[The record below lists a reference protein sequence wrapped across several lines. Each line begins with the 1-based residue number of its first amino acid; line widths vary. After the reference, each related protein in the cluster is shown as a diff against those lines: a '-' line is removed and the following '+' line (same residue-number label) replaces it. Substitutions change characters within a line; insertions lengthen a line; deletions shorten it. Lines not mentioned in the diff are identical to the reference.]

1 MKHRRIRLLC
11 LFGALLCTLM
21 LLPAMQASAA
31 LDVERLMTSSA
42 VMLEPLEEHPVNLEL
57 GYMQW
62 QSLDN
67 NRLKVR
73 VKVTNESS
81 NKTVKAFE
89 LYVYA
94 EDVWGERLYGD
105 TTVYPGTTEKKI
117 KPGETVYS
125 DYIVIPERRSIS
137 TIYCRISRIAFIDGT
152 VREYS
157 SDEKE
162 YMSFEY
168 TK

>member
-1 MKHRRIRLLC
+1 MKPARIRPLC
-11 LFGALLCTLM
+11 LIGALLWTLM
-21 LLPAMQASAA
+21 LLPATQASAA
-31 LDVERLMTSSA
+31 LDIEKLA
-42 VMLEPLEEHPVNLEL
+42 VGLELLDLEL

-73 VKVTNESS
+73 FKVTNESS
-81 NKTVKAFE
+81 TKTVKAFE

-105 TTVYPGTTEKKI
+105 TAVYTGTTEKKI

-125 DYIVIPERRSIS
+125 DYIVIPDRRSIS
-137 TIYCRISRIAFIDGT
+137 TICCRISRIAFTDDI

-157 SDEKE
+157 SSEKE
-162 YMSFEY
+162 YIRYEY

>member
-1 MKHRRIRLLC
+1 MKPAHIRSLC
-11 LFGALLCTLM
+11 LIGALLLTLM
-21 LLPAMQASAA
+21 LLLAAQASAA
-31 LDVERLMTSSA
+31 LDIEKLVIDLN
-42 VMLEPLEEHPVNLEL
+42 PLDLEL

-73 VKVTNESS
+73 FKVTNESS
-81 NKTVKAFE
+81 TKTVKAFE

-105 TTVYPGTTEKKI
+105 TTVYTGTTEKKI

-137 TIYCRISRIAFIDGT
+137 TIYCRISRIAYIDGT

-162 YMSFEY
+162 YVGYEY

>member
-1 MKHRRIRLLC
+1 MKSIRIRPLC
-11 LFGALLCTLM
+11 LIGALLLTLM
-21 LLPAMQASAA
+21 LLLAAQASAA
-31 LDVERLMTSSA
+31 LDIEKLRTSI
-42 VMLEPLEEHPVNLEL
+42 EENPVNLEL

-105 TTVYPGTTEKKI
+105 TVVYTGTTEKKI

-125 DYIVIPERRSIS
+125 DYIIIPERRSIS
-137 TIYCRISRIAFIDGT
+137 TIYCRISRIAYIDGT

-162 YMSFEY
+162 YVGYEY